1 MFDFDAF
8 LETLKTDLT
17 EVVSDF
23 GEDLKDD
30 LLNDA
35 GDFAFQTKEDLIKW
49 SKMLKDGEIS
59 ADDFEFLLKAKKDL
73 AEMEALK
80 QRGLTQAKLDKLK
93 LAIMDT
99 VAGSVKKVIA

>member
-8 LETLKTDLT
+8 LETLKADLT

-30 LLNDA
+30 LLKDA
-35 GDFAFQTKEDLIKW
+35 GDFALQTKEDLIKW
-49 SKMLKDGEIS
+49 SKMLKDGELS
-59 ADDFEFLLKAKKDL
+59 PEELEFLLKAKKDL

-80 QRGLTQAKLDKLK
+80 QRGLAQAKLDKLK
-93 LAIMDT
+93 LAIIDT
-99 VAGSVKKVIA
+99 VAGSVKKVIG